1 MRLILSPAKK
11 MNQAAD
17 TLAPVG
23 LPVFLDRT
31 RRILQYLQALDRAAL
46 KNLWQCSDKLTD
58 DNVRRLEALTEDSLV
73 SAQTPAMLAYEGI
86 AYQHMAPTVFEDAHI
101 AYVEEHLRI
110 LSAFYGV
117 LKPLDA
123 VMPYRLEMQ
132 AAASVGGTKDLYA
145 FWADALYREIRDD
158 SGVFV
163 NLASQEYAK
172 AVLPYLGESDR
183 CIHVNFVEENGRTKA
198 TFAKM
203 ARGEMVRYMAEHAV
217 TDPADIRGFDRL
229 GFHFHPEMSDDTR
242 YVFVRSDK
250 KDVSVL

>member
-17 TLAPVG
+17 ILAPAG

-31 RRILQYLQALDRAAL
+31 RRILHYLKALDRAAL

-203 ARGEMVRYMAEHAV
+203 ARGEMVRYMAEHRIETEEKIKA
-217 TDPADIRGFDRL
+217 FDRL
-229 GFHFHPEMSDDTR
+229 GYRFAQSESNQTTYTFIKEE
-242 YVFVRSDK
+242 
-250 KDVSVL
+250 